1 MNCKRLARNLLEH
14 GVKTELGIIKGRR
27 RDSAWRDYRCAAILG
42 DTQAQFFLALNY
54 AAGLDGHKSRRL
66 AMAWFRRAV
75 CAGEELCTLVS
86 DKRDLLPEDLIRMFG
101 KLIMRDVRLVCTKL

>member
-42 DTQAQFFLALNY
+42 DTQAQFSLALSY
-54 AAGLDGHKSRRL
+54 ASGLDGHKSGRL
-66 AMAWFRRAV
+66 AMACEPRPICR
-75 CAGEELCTLVS
+75 G
-86 DKRDLLPEDLIRMFG
+86 DLYWWA
-101 KLIMRDVRLVCTKL
+101 